1 MQQSQEGERLLK
13 AVHKVW
19 SDHTDCMDKL
29 SHILKYM
36 VCSTTHYVSCQP
48 PSAYSPQDR
57 VYVKSANVLEV
68 VELGRDLFVKHI
80 VRPPIKDH
88 VITAILSLLRIER
101 DGFVIN
107 RSAVTNCVDA
117 LLQLSDHPDGISVY
131 TRYLE
136 PEILRQSVAYYKAEA
151 ERLLETCDTPEYLRR
166 VCPSP
171 FFHWPASLSVRTFR
185 PRPDFPRK
193 SHAHTSIC
201 PYKPRAP
208 FKLFY
213 KILSSHHTCKGSLTC
228 LTRAWIP

>member
-1 MQQSQEGERLLK
+1 M
-13 AVHKVW
+13 
-19 SDHTDCMDKL
+19 
-29 SHILKYM
+29 
-36 VCSTTHYVSCQP
+36 
-48 PSAYSPQDR
+48 
-57 VYVKSANVLEV
+57 YVKSANVLEV

-136 PEILRQSVAYYKAEA
+136 PEILRLSDIYYNAEA

-166 VCPSP
+166 VCSLFSLVHLGLPNCTFALSGPDTLFRGRVTRTPVSVPTNLRPPPDYPSEYSP
-171 FFHWPASLSVRTFR
+171 RTTLT
-185 PRPDFPRK
+185 K
-193 SHAHTSIC
+193 AH
-201 PYKPRAP
+201 
-208 FKLFY
+208 
-213 KILSSHHTCKGSLTC
+213 
-228 LTRAWIP
+228 